1 MAFPIV
7 NLIYSIVVAGGGAAL
22 AVPAAARWGK
32 RRQAS
37 ACARE
42 LEAAREAGKHLCFS
56 TLEALTYAL
65 EAGDPYNIGHLDSVQ
80 RSVAGLCA
88 AFALPAEEAE
98 GLRAAALLHNIGR
111 LGVPASILNKAEAL
125 SPEEQEKLR
134 VHPALGARI
143 LASVPFPWNVVELIR
158 SHSEH
163 WDGGGYPKGLK
174 GGAIPLGA
182 RILAVANA
190 YSALQRPRPYRAPMT
205 AAEALVEIEK
215 QAGTQFDP
223 GVVAAFRPIA
233 AQFRSESEG
242 KNPLRL
248 DKTENETDERNPRE
262 WLDDI
267 AAAQREAL
275 GLARLAEAVSGSL
288 HLQSVS
294 QTLLESV
301 REIVACDA
309 CALFLPDEDE
319 DMLRGVAAIGANE
332 RHLVGSM
339 ARIGTYLTG
348 RAFSQK
354 QPAVASFL
362 PDDLRL
368 REVSDSWT
376 PFRSTLIV
384 PLLQA
389 DGHALGTLN
398 LYAAAPDAFGV
409 ETLRVM
415 RVVATQAARAV
426 NNARCF
432 HEIHESAYTDA
443 LTGLRNARYLRE
455 FLERETNRAQR
466 DGAPFAVLTID
477 LDNFKPINDRFGHG
491 RGDQVLRDCG
501 EILGAHLRNYD
512 LAARYAGDEFVVV
525 LSQTNMLQADIVATK
540 LKIAVEKYGQKLI
553 AREPDFPQV
562 GISVGV
568 AMYPD
573 DGADL
578 PALLCRSDAAMY
590 ADKQSRGGG
599 RKTEERAAA

>member
-1 MAFPIV
+1 MAFPIA
-7 NLIYSIVVAGGGAAL
+7 NILYSVALAGGGAA
-22 AVPAAARWGK
+22 AFAPITGRWAR
-32 RRQAS
+32 RRQARE
-37 ACARE
+37 CARD
-42 LEAAREAGKHLCFS
+42 LDAARESGKHLCFS
-56 TLEALTYAL
+56 TLESLTYAL
-65 EAGDPYNIGHLDSVQ
+65 EASDPYNIGHLDSVQ
-80 RSVAGLCA
+80 RSVAALCH
-88 AFALPAEEAE
+88 AFNLPAQEAE
-98 GLRAAALLHNIGR
+98 ALRAAALLHNIGR
-111 LGVPASILNKAEAL
+111 LGVPPSILNKAEAL

-143 LASVPFPWNVVELIR
+143 LASVPFPWNVVELIQY
-158 SHSEH
+158 HAEH
-163 WDGGGYPKGLK
+163 WDGGGYPGGLK
-174 GGAIPLGA
+174 GAAIPLGA

-190 YSALQRPRPYRAPMT
+190 FSALQRSRPYRAPLT
-205 AAEALVEIEK
+205 PAEALAEIER

-233 AQFRSESEG
+233 AQLRAEAEQ

-248 DKTENETDERNPRE
+248 DSTEASEAEQNPRD
-262 WLDDI
+262 WLNDI

-301 REIVACDA
+301 REIAPCDA
-309 CALFLPDEDE
+309 CALFLPDDEEDI
-319 DMLRGVAAIGANE
+319 LRGTAAIGANE
-332 RHLVGSM
+332 RHLIGSM

-348 RAFSQK
+348 RAFSQG
-354 QPAVASFL
+354 QPVVASFL
-362 PDDLRL
+362 PDDLCL
-368 REVSDSWT
+368 RDVSDSWT
-376 PFRSTLIV
+376 PLRSTLIV
-384 PLLQA
+384 PLQQ
-389 DGHALGTLN
+389 DGHSLGTLN
-398 LYAAAPDAFGV
+398 LYAAAPDAFGL

-415 RVVATQAARAV
+415 RVVATQAARALD
-426 NNARCF
+426 NARRF

-525 LSQTNMLQADIVATK
+525 LSRTDALQANIVAAK

-553 AREPDFPQV
+553 AREPEFPQV
-562 GISVGV
+562 GISIGV

-590 ADKQSRGGG
+590 QDKQSRGG
-599 RKTEERAAA
+599 RRRTEDRAA

>member
-1 MAFPIV
+1 MAFPIA
-7 NLIYSIVVAGGGAAL
+7 NFIYSAALAGSGAAL
-22 AVPAAARWGK
+22 AAPAVSRWAK
-32 RRQAS
+32 RRQARE
-37 ACARE
+37 CARE
-42 LEAAREAGKHLCFS
+42 LDAAREAGTHLCFS

-65 EAGDPYNIGHLDSVQ
+65 EASDPYNIGHLDSVQ
-80 RSVAGLCA
+80 RSVAGLCE
-88 AFALPAEEAE
+88 AFGLPAAE
-98 GLRAAALLHNIGR
+98 TAALRAAALLHNIGR

-125 SPEEQEKLR
+125 LPEEQEKLR

-163 WDGGGYPKGLK
+163 WDGGGYPAGIKRD
-174 GGAIPLGA
+174 AIPLGA

-190 YSALQRPRPYRAPMT
+190 FSALQRPRPYRAPLSAT
-205 AAEALVEIEK
+205 EALIEIER

-233 AQFRSESEG
+233 AQFRAESEQR
-242 KNPLRL
+242 NPLRL
-248 DKTENETDERNPRE
+248 DSVDAPDERNPRA

-309 CALFLPDEDE
+309 CALFLPDDDE
-319 DMLRGVAAIGANE
+319 DILRGVAALGANE
-332 RHLVGSM
+332 RHLIGSM

-354 QPAVASFL
+354 QPNVASFL

-368 REVSDSWT
+368 REVSDAWT
-376 PFRSTLIV
+376 PLRSTLIV
-384 PLLQA
+384 PLLQQ
-389 DGHALGTLN
+389 DGRALGTLN
-398 LYAAAPDAFGV
+398 LYAAAPDAFGA

-426 NNARCF
+426 DNARRF
-432 HEIHESAYTDA
+432 HEIHESAYTDS

-466 DGAPFAVLTID
+466 DGSSFAVLTID

-501 EILGAHLRNYD
+501 EILSAHVRSYD
-512 LAARYAGDEFVVV
+512 LAARYAGDEFVVA
-525 LSQTNMLQADIVATK
+525 LSRTDALQADIVATK

-562 GISVGV
+562 GISIGV
-568 AMYPD
+568 AMYPE

-590 ADKQSRGGG
+590 ADKKGRGGG
-599 RKTEERAAA
+599 RKTEDRAAA

>member
-1 MAFPIV
+1 MAFPIA
-7 NLIYSIVVAGGGAAL
+7 NIIYSLGVAGGGAAL
-22 AVPAAARWGK
+22 AAPIAARWAR
-32 RRQAS
+32 RRQAA

-42 LEAAREAGKHLCFS
+42 LDAAREAGKHLCFS
-56 TLEALTYAL
+56 TLESLTYAL
-65 EAGDPYNIGHLDSVQ
+65 EASDPYNIGHLDSVQ
-80 RSVAGLCA
+80 RSVAGLCR
-88 AFALPAEEAE
+88 AFDLPREEAE

-163 WDGGGYPKGLK
+163 WDGGGYPTGAKG
-174 GGAIPLGA
+174 AEIPLGA

-190 YSALQRPRPYRAPMT
+190 YSALQRLRPYRAPLT
-205 AAEALVEIEK
+205 AAEALIEIER

-233 AQFRSESEG
+233 AQFRAEAEQ

-248 DKTENETDERNPRE
+248 DSTESDLEERNPRE
-262 WLDDI
+262 WLNDI

-301 REIVACDA
+301 REIVNCDA
-309 CALFLPDEDE
+309 CALFLPDEEKDI
-319 DMLRGVAAIGANE
+319 LRGTAALGVNE
-332 RHLVGSM
+332 RHLIGSM

-348 RAFSQK
+348 RAFSQG
-354 QPAVASFL
+354 QPVVASFL
-362 PDDLRL
+362 PDDLCL
-368 REVSDSWT
+368 REVSDAWT
-376 PFRSTLIV
+376 PLRSTLIV
-384 PLLQA
+384 PLQQ
-389 DGHALGTLN
+389 DGHSLGTLN

-415 RVVATQAARAV
+415 RVVATQAARALD
-426 NNARCF
+426 NARQF

-443 LTGLRNARYLRE
+443 LTGLRNARFLRE

-501 EILGAHLRNYD
+501 EILGAQLRNYD

-525 LSQTNMLQADIVATK
+525 LSRTDALQAAIVAAK

-553 AREPDFPQV
+553 AREPEFPQV

-590 ADKQSRGGG
+590 QDKQGRGGG
-599 RKTEERAAA
+599 RKTEDRAAA

>member
-1 MAFPIV
+1 MPMA
-7 NLIYSIVVAGGGAAL
+7 ARWARRRQARECARETEAAL
-22 AVPAAARWGK
+22 A
-32 RRQAS
+32 S
-37 ACARE
+37 
-42 LEAAREAGKHLCFS
+42 GKHLCFS

-65 EAGDPYNIGHLDSVQ
+65 EASDPYNIGHLDSVQ
-80 RSVAGLCA
+80 RSVAGLCQ
-88 AFALPAEEAE
+88 AFGLPMEEAE

-111 LGVPASILNKAEAL
+111 LGVPASILNKADAL

-143 LASVPFPWNVVELIR
+143 LASVPFPWEVVSLIR

-163 WDGGGYPKGLK
+163 WDGGGYPAGLR
-174 GGAIPLGA
+174 GETIPLGA
-182 RILAVANA
+182 RMLAVANA
-190 YSALQRPRPYRAPMT
+190 YSALQRPRPYRAALSAT
-205 AAEALVEIEK
+205 EALAEIER

-233 AQFRSESEG
+233 AQFRAESEL

-248 DKTENETDERNPRE
+248 DSIDSDAERNPRE

-309 CALFLPDEDE
+309 CALFLPDDDE
-319 DMLRGVAAIGANE
+319 DILRGVSALGANE
-332 RHLVGSM
+332 RYLAGSM

-348 RAFSQK
+348 RAFSQG
-354 QPAVASFL
+354 QPITAAFL

-368 REVSDSWT
+368 REVSDVWT

-384 PLLQA
+384 PLLQP

-398 LYAAAPDAFGV
+398 LYAAAPDAFRADA
-409 ETLRVM
+409 LRVM

-426 NNARCF
+426 DHARRY
-432 HEIHESAYTDA
+432 HAIHESAYTDS

-525 LSQTNMLQADIVATK
+525 LSRTDALQADIVAAK
-540 LKIAVEKYGQKLI
+540 LKIAVEKYGQKII

-562 GISVGV
+562 GISIGV
-568 AMYPD
+568 AMFPT

-599 RKTEERAAA
+599 RKTADRAAA